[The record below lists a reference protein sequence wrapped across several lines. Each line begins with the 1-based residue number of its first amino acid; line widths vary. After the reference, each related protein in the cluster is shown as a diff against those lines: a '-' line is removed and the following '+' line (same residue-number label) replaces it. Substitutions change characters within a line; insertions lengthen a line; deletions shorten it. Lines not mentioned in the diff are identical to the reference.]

1 VQDVIIPALGMAMTE
16 VVLTRWRKQPGEP
29 VAVGDVVADIETDKS
44 DVELE
49 SPAAGVLGRHLFGE
63 GANVPVGQAVV
74 RVLGQGENED
84 RDEVGAPAPEEEPAA
99 EPAVSAGDVPVGVIT
114 DGFPA
119 ASVPTARTPNRLS
132 PRQRRLAQLN
142 NEATPARATTDAT
155 VDRKRAA
162 IARQVEESWRTTP
175 HFSVQ
180 REIDATEAVRALATL
195 RGHQPTANYNDL
207 LLRALGQ
214 AIHGLLG
221 SEGDLGLAVATT
233 DGVMMPVVA
242 KVPTLDAAGLVRQRQ
257 AAVRRGRQ
265 GRLSVQDLA
274 GGAVASLSNLGTRGV
289 DSFTGIVPVGQQLL
303 LTVGRLA
310 ERAVV
315 LAGGIHVRPTFVA
328 TLNVDHRAMDGD
340 RAADVL
346 DALDRELNA
355 LDTWVRGGQS

>member
-1 VQDVIIPALGMAMTE
+1 
-16 VVLTRWRKQPGEP
+16 
-29 VAVGDVVADIETDKS
+29 
-44 DVELE
+44 
-49 SPAAGVLGRHLFGE
+49 
-63 GANVPVGQAVV
+63 
-74 RVLGQGENED
+74 
-84 RDEVGAPAPEEEPAA
+84 
-99 EPAVSAGDVPVGVIT
+99 
-114 DGFPA
+114 
-119 ASVPTARTPNRLS
+119 
-132 PRQRRLAQLN
+132 
-142 NEATPARATTDAT
+142 
-155 VDRKRAA
+155 
-162 IARQVEESWRTTP
+162 
-175 HFSVQ
+175 
-180 REIDATEAVRALATL
+180 
-195 RGHQPTANYNDL
+195 
-207 LLRALGQ
+207 
-214 AIHGLLG
+214 
-221 SEGDLGLAVATT
+221 
-233 DGVMMPVVA
+233 VVA